1 LPKWAAAVIMLVLL
15 QAVVIGWY
23 WTRPAPGPV
32 EGEGELVVS
41 SRPVGARVVVDGS
54 DRGATPLTVTLPA
67 GPHVIEVRASSG
79 EPRVIPLVIR
89 ANVQTAQYVEL
100 QEATPPAKSPSLPTK
115 RR

>member
-1 LPKWAAAVIMLVLL
+1 MLVLL

-41 SRPVGARVVVDGS
+41 SRPVGARVIVDGS

-67 GPHVIEVRASSG
+67 GPHVIEVRAASG

-100 QEATPPAKSPSLPTK
+100 QEATPVAKAPLLPTK